1 MYIANSDYSAAQKY
15 VLCTYNISR
24 TSLKEATT
32 AIRGK
37 RAPTITQLELEGW
50 VAVQVMVDASKIAD
64 TMDELEKFGAEDILV
79 MKLENTRTKPGKDGA
94 LQFN

>member
-1 MYIANSDYSAAQKY
+1 
-15 VLCTYNISR
+15 
-24 TSLKEATT
+24 
-32 AIRGK
+32 
-37 RAPTITQLELEGW
+37 
-50 VAVQVMVDASKIAD
+50 MVEASKIAD